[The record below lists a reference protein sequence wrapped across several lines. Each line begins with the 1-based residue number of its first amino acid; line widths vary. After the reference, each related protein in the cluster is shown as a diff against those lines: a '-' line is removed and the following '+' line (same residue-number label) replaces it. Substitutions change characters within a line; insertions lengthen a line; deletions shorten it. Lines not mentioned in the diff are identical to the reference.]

1 MDVGGRS
8 GDMAVF
14 ATVAE
19 QGSLSAAALALGL
32 TPSAVSRIIA
42 HIGEFSVAGDLQRG
56 DLVPLLQA
64 FNPGDREP
72 VHAVFVGGL
81 VVVLARQDE
90 SGHRPL
96 VANSSSGAHVRS
108 AIPWLSKNRED
119 QSDRN
124 SSEVIQPKHRS
135 KHDKNAYQ
143 KWMQEWLKPR

>member
-19 QGSLSAAALALGL
+19 QGSLSAAARALGL

-42 HIGEFSVAGDLQRG
+42 RIGEFSVAEELRRG

-96 VANSSSGAHVRS
+96 VTQFVVRRPCTVS
-108 AIPWLSKNRED
+108 NTVAIK
-119 QSDRN
+119 
-124 SSEVIQPKHRS
+124 K
-135 KHDKNAYQ
+135 
-143 KWMQEWLKPR
+143 

>member
-19 QGSLSAAALALGL
+19 QGSLSAATRALGL
-32 TPSAVSRIIA
+32 TPSAVSRTIA
-42 HIGEFSVAGDLQRG
+42 RIGEFSGAEELRRG
-56 DLVPLLQA
+56 GLVPLLQA

-90 SGHRPL
+90 SAHRPL
-96 VANSSSGAHVRS
+96 VAQFIVRS
-108 AIPWLSKNRED
+108 PCTVSTTVAIK
-119 QSDRN
+119 
-124 SSEVIQPKHRS
+124 K
-135 KHDKNAYQ
+135 
-143 KWMQEWLKPR
+143 